1 MKMVLTA
8 CMAATLLMSGQGALA
23 SQELLFGSDLM
34 PKGDA
39 GIQKIHQKAGVWVV
53 PVASENVT
61 RIIQIKGLGPEKGID
76 AELICSGESKPLP
89 NMAWELAKG
98 ECELRFDSN
107 GKANAQS
114 ARLTVLAAALDSS
127 TIRSIADRGD
137 AGQTSAEV
145 TIDLL
150 PDFSSGEDGASNPE
164 TDLAP
169 MEWLKRHITSLL
181 VILLVAV
188 MLSLSVWYY
197 RNRRS
202 EQTEPAVAD
211 PNRTYPH
218 MSVTQSAATASKLV
232 KGHSQEG
239 PPQDIPLRS
248 VEPIKQETAVE
259 KTLEEHSKQLLV
271 LETKDQTLEM
281 QIQASADQYVSLLGR
296 SSQEAEDRQSASRNE
311 TTRRLV
317 ELENKII
324 VIQRDLSE
332 HLQTQSSRLQDLFR
346 DLPTVASLRVGSPS
360 INNLDLAKLEENF
373 ASVARSTAL
382 PVEKLEP
389 LQDESTALLDAI
401 IQFIRAADTSSKEH
415 TKKRLA
421 RVYEAARVVNEELY
435 ALGQLGAT
443 QKHGF
448 FVQMSLLEQNTLA
461 QDLAAALTRE
471 TLKLTD
477 PEAYYKK
484 RLDAVRV
491 QACAAGID
499 LADLDVDAQ
508 RRNTGLQQA
517 LANLIQVLDM
527 TPIDPN
533 QNDKLQAAEH
543 QVVQFVRR
551 APGAQPG
558 AIAHTMVRGLQRRG
572 EVVRKASV
580 LLYE

>member
-1 MKMVLTA
+1 
-8 CMAATLLMSGQGALA
+8 MAATLLVSGQGVLT
-23 SQELLFGSDLM
+23 SQELLFGSDTL
-34 PKGDA
+34 PKGDSNVHEV
-39 GIQKIHQKAGVWVV
+39 QMKDGVWSD

-61 RIIQIKGLGPEKGID
+61 RLIQIKGLGAEKGID
-76 AELICSGESKPLP
+76 AKLACQGYSKPMV
-89 NMAWELAKG
+89 NQRWELAKG
-98 ECELRFDSN
+98 ECHLEFNSTGGARVQSVSLKVSAADLDSN
-107 GKANAQS
+107 KIFS
-114 ARLTVLAAALDSS
+114 PKD
-127 TIRSIADRGD
+127 IEY
-137 AGQTSAEV
+137 AGPYPAEV
-145 TIDLL
+145 TIAFL
-150 PDFSSGEDGASNPE
+150 PDPPPGEG
-164 TDLAP
+164 LAP

-188 MLSLSVWYY
+188 MLTLSVWYY

-202 EQTEPAVAD
+202 EQTAPKVAD
-211 PNRTYPH
+211 ADRKYPH
-218 MSVTQSAATASKLV
+218 MNATQSAATAPRLAN
-232 KGHSQEG
+232 GHSQEG
-239 PPQDIPLRS
+239 PTQDVPLGC
-248 VEPIKQETAVE
+248 VEPIKQETAIE
-259 KTLEEHSKQLLV
+259 RTLQEHSKQLLA
-271 LETKDQTLEM
+271 LESKDRTLEM
-281 QIQASADQYVSLLGR
+281 QIEASADQYVSLLGR

-317 ELENKII
+317 ELENRISA
-324 VIQRDLSE
+324 IQRDLSE
-332 HLQTQSSRLQDLFR
+332 HLQTQSSRLQDLFM
-346 DLPTVASLRVGSPS
+346 DLPTVASIRADSPR

-373 ASVARSTAL
+373 ASVARNTAL

-389 LQDESTALLDAI
+389 LQDESAALLEAI
-401 IQFIRAADTSSKEH
+401 TQFVRAASTSSKEH
-415 TKKRLA
+415 AKKRLA
-421 RVYEAARVVNEELY
+421 RVYESARVVNEELN
-435 ALGQLGAT
+435 ALGQLAAT

-471 TLKLTD
+471 TLKLAD

-508 RRNTGLQQA
+508 RRNAALQQA

-527 TPIDPN
+527 KIIDPN

-551 APGAQPG
+551 APGALPG
-558 AIAHTMVRGLQRRG
+558 AIAHTIVRGLQRRG

>member
-8 CMAATLLMSGQGALA
+8 CMAATLLVSGQGVLA
-23 SQELLFGSDLM
+23 SQELLFGSDTS
-34 PKGDA
+34 PKSDSNLHEV
-39 GIQKIHQKAGVWVV
+39 QMKEGVSSV

-61 RIIQIKGLGPEKGID
+61 RLIQIKGLGAEKGID
-76 AELICSGESKPLP
+76 AKLACQGDSKPMV
-89 NMAWELAKG
+89 NQKWELAKG
-98 ECELRFDSN
+98 ECQLEFSSTGGARVQSVSLKVSAADLDSN
-107 GKANAQS
+107 KIF
-114 ARLTVLAAALDSS
+114 S
-127 TIRSIADRGD
+127 TKDIEH
-137 AGQTSAEV
+137 AGPNPAEV
-145 TIDLL
+145 TIGFL
-150 PDFSSGEDGASNPE
+150 PDLPPDGG
-164 TDLAP
+164 LAP
-169 MEWLKRHITSLL
+169 MEWLKGHIIILL

-188 MLSLSVWYY
+188 ILTLSVWYY

-202 EQTEPAVAD
+202 EKPQPRVAD
-211 PNRTYPH
+211 ADQKYTH
-218 MSVTQSAATASKLV
+218 MYATQSAATALRLAKD
-232 KGHSQEG
+232 HSQEG
-239 PPQDIPLRS
+239 PPQDVPLRN

-259 KTLEEHSKQLLV
+259 RTLQEHSKQFLA
-271 LETKDQTLEM
+271 LESKNRTLEM
-281 QIQASADQYVSLLGR
+281 QIEASADQYVSILGR
-296 SSQEAEDRQSASRNE
+296 SLQESEDRQSASRNE

-317 ELENKII
+317 ELENR
-324 VIQRDLSE
+324 VSAIQRDLSE

-346 DLPTVASLRVGSPS
+346 DLPAVDSFRVDSPR

-373 ASVARSTAL
+373 ASVARNTAL

-389 LQDESTALLDAI
+389 LQDESTALLEAI
-401 IQFIRAADTSSKEH
+401 MQFVRAANTSSKEH

-421 RVYEAARVVNEELY
+421 RVCETAKVVNEELF
-435 ALGQLGAT
+435 ALGQLAAT

-471 TLKLTD
+471 TLKLAD

-508 RRNTGLQQA
+508 RRNAGLQQA
-517 LANLIQVLDM
+517 LATLIEVLDM

-533 QNDKLQAAEH
+533 QNDKVQAAEH
-543 QVVQFVRR
+543 QIVQFVRR
-551 APGAQPG
+551 VPGAQPG
-558 AIAHTMVRGLQRRG
+558 AIAHTMVRGLLRRG